1 MEARDYAVYKHIIV
15 AIGEEITIGST
26 DFASGLNRLDDPHRG
41 SDHRVG
47 LNFNEIAFLEN
58 HLTTSR

>member
-15 AIGEEITIGST
+15 AIGEEITVRST
-26 DFASGLNRLDDPHRG
+26 DFASGLNRLDDPHCATHG
-41 SDHRVG
+41 SP
-47 LNFNEIAFLEN
+47 NFNEIAFLEN